1 MGDEVIL
8 MGVVEMTV
16 RSEPLIELIKSY
28 TNALRFVV
36 SEILRD
42 QVNTVE
48 EIRKENKENQV
59 GT

>member
-42 QVNTVE
+42 QVNTVD
-48 EIRKENKENQV
+48 RD
-59 GT
+59 T